1 MADVK
6 KTVEIIFG
14 GKNELSA
21 TIGAI
26 ERDMSTLSGTIQDV
40 SAPFAKLS
48 SAIFT
53 VDAAL
58 TAFVVGAMYKA
69 ISASSEFNEGFGL
82 INTAIKANA
91 EETNAYRE
99 SILNYALT
107 STKNIADINA
117 AIYTAVQAGVNFKD
131 SIAFMT
137 ASEQLATANAA
148 SLNTTVDLLTST
160 MNSYGMTMK
169 DINHIND
176 VYFTST
182 LIGKQTIDELGTSM
196 GQVVGIAASSGV
208 SLEELSAAIATLTAK
223 GMMTDVAIT
232 GLKNVITSIVNP
244 SNEVSKA
251 AKEMG
256 LNFDISTIKSKG
268 FANTL
273 LEIMEATGGSE
284 EKIVSLFGEVRS
296 MNAVMQLTNDNL
308 KFFNYALNETANSA
322 GSAEA
327 AYRKMTETFSNKMQT
342 IRNIIEVAFINIG
355 TRLEPVFIG
364 IASQVGDIFAALS
377 NAVRSGA
384 FDPLFRYL
392 EEAGKEAAAKLAV
405 IAKNLPEAMRGLD
418 FTPIIEALKRLSVT
432 FGKAFEDL
440 FGKIDLST
448 PEGLRKVLQ
457 GIVDTI
463 AKLID
468 LTKSIVDGMRP
479 FIKILGEIAEKATN
493 ADEGFLNWVGTIT
506 GFMTVMN
513 RVNPVLETTA
523 FTIAAIANAPAAWSS
538 IVALGSKLSGVGQVL
553 GSILSMATLALTN
566 PVVLAMLGISYG
578 TYKAIDTG
586 LEQYKA
592 TVDATILAQDKQ
604 SQAFAA
610 QTAAMIV
617 QKYEA
622 GQLSASQAELKLRN
636 LELASGLDLASVKAG
651 IMAKETERVSNA
663 SKMAIESTNNL
674 TKSLIAVPEK
684 KTVTI
689 GVQPDGSTIER
700 VEGLIVQKFPDG
712 RPMVITNIGVEANK
726 ASIDKTKKDI
736 EKEIPREK
744 LMEIQANIDIARIKE
759 QSEIIKSSIEWKAK
773 VDIADIESKTER
785 IKAVFAS
792 INTAIESTGTT
803 LASMFSGYVSYLSS
817 GHYSSAL
824 EGAFSDEN
832 RRRNEAFELQK
843 RLTEMEIQE
852 IEARTRLMREGGDV
866 AIKISAEGLKPHL
879 EAFMWEILNEIQVRA
894 TAEGVKM
901 LVA

>member
-1 MADVK
+1 
-6 KTVEIIFG
+6 
-14 GKNELSA
+14 
-21 TIGAI
+21 
-26 ERDMSTLSGTIQDV
+26 
-40 SAPFAKLS
+40 
-48 SAIFT
+48 
-53 VDAAL
+53 
-58 TAFVVGAMYKA
+58 
-69 ISASSEFNEGFGL
+69 
-82 INTAIKANA
+82 
-91 EETNAYRE
+91 
-99 SILNYALT
+99 
-107 STKNIADINA
+107 
-117 AIYTAVQAGVNFKD
+117 
-131 SIAFMT
+131 
-137 ASEQLATANAA
+137 
-148 SLNTTVDLLTST
+148 
-160 MNSYGMTMK
+160 
-169 DINHIND
+169 
-176 VYFTST
+176 
-182 LIGKQTIDELGTSM
+182 
-196 GQVVGIAASSGV
+196 
-208 SLEELSAAIATLTAK
+208 
-223 GMMTDVAIT
+223 
-232 GLKNVITSIVNP
+232 
-244 SNEVSKA
+244 
-251 AKEMG
+251 
-256 LNFDISTIKSKG
+256 
-268 FANTL
+268 
-273 LEIMEATGGSE
+273 
-284 EKIVSLFGEVRS
+284 
-296 MNAVMQLTNDNL
+296 
-308 KFFNYALNETANSA
+308 
-322 GSAEA
+322 
-327 AYRKMTETFSNKMQT
+327 
-342 IRNIIEVAFINIG
+342 
-355 TRLEPVFIG
+355 
-364 IASQVGDIFAALS
+364 
-377 NAVRSGA
+377 
-384 FDPLFRYL
+384 LFRYL

-736 EKEIPREK
+736 KKEIPREK